1 MAKTMPPMMQVMR
14 DIGGIELPE
23 SLVKLGGD
31 GTNGSAA
38 ATAASNGPAPVKEKG
53 KV

>member
-1 MAKTMPPMMQVMR
+1 MAKTLPPMMQVMR

-31 GTNGSAA
+31 DSKPAQAASANGNANAA
-38 ATAASNGPAPVKEKG
+38 AKA
-53 KV
+53 

>member
-1 MAKTMPPMMQVMR
+1 MMQVMR

-31 GTNGSAA
+31 ATNSAVAATNGNAPP
-38 ATAASNGPAPVKEKG
+38 TPAG
-53 KV
+53 KKA